1 MSDESIARK
10 VLEEGEAIRA
20 ARRMLVR
27 GAAVVAGGLAIA
39 GTANQTFGGVIVVVG
54 WLILVWGIHKYG
66 RAR

>member
-1 MSDESIARK
+1 MSDAAAKKTRDESD
-10 VLEEGEAIRA
+10 

-39 GTANQTFGGVIVVVG
+39 GTANQTFGGVVVVLG
-54 WLILVWGIHKYG
+54 WLLLVWGIHKYG